1 MLPTK
6 AVKNYKNISR
16 FRRIASC
23 ADTAR
28 LNMRAFAETVSKMG
42 HLQNLR
48 KIRRLKMIPI
58 KDVDITIPLERYEEL
73 ITAENQIKLLESA
86 YDLGSY
92 KAEYVLEAM
101 FGKRQENAE

>member
-1 MLPTK
+1 
-6 AVKNYKNISR
+6 
-16 FRRIASC
+16 
-23 ADTAR
+23 
-28 LNMRAFAETVSKMG
+28 
-42 HLQNLR
+42 
-48 KIRRLKMIPI
+48 MIPI

-73 ITAENQIKLLESA
+73 TAAENQIKLLERA

>member
-1 MLPTK
+1 
-6 AVKNYKNISR
+6 
-16 FRRIASC
+16 
-23 ADTAR
+23 
-28 LNMRAFAETVSKMG
+28 
-42 HLQNLR
+42 
-48 KIRRLKMIPI
+48 MIPI

-73 ITAENQIKLLESA
+73 ITAEYRIKLLESA